1 VTPSL
6 RHCEEPVVAPSLRH
20 CDEPVVAR
28 SEEATP
34 SRHYRPSSSVCADE
48 QILFPVAVSLR
59 VQEAAAPMNSTTMND
74 NHETPGRSGLAR
86 PSRGLVAMR
95 PAASPR
101 QDIALRGSTP
111 DGALWRPFS
120 FHERV
125 RVAENAAAIL
135 RERAEEFARMI
146 TREGKVLDEA
156 RHEVAIGAE
165 IIALYA
171 RSPEPRL
178 EGPGRPLLFC
188 LQPRNCSYDQ
198 LARLSAPN
206 LLAGNVVMV
215 KHAEKVPESSRAFE
229 RLWIEAGAPVGAFA
243 NLLISYD

>member
-1 VTPSL
+1 
-6 RHCEEPVVAPSLRH
+6 
-20 CDEPVVAR
+20 
-28 SEEATP
+28 
-34 SRHYRPSSSVCADE
+34 
-48 QILFPVAVSLR
+48 
-59 VQEAAAPMNSTTMND
+59 MNSTTMNE
-74 NHETPGRSGLAR
+74 NTQTPGWPSLTRLSDGLRA
-86 PSRGLVAMR
+86 LR
-95 PAASPR
+95 PAASSR
-101 QDIALRGSTP
+101 QDAALRGSTP
-111 DGALWRPFS
+111 DGALWRPFT
-120 FHERV
+120 FKERV

-146 TREGKVLDEA
+146 TREGKMVDEA
-156 RHEVAIGAE
+156 RHEVATGAE

-171 RSPEPRL
+171 RSQAPRS

-215 KHAEKVPESSRAFE
+215 KHAERVPESSRAFE
-229 RLWIEAGAPVGAFA
+229 RLWIEAGAPIGAFA

>member
-1 VTPSL
+1 
-6 RHCEEPVVAPSLRH
+6 
-20 CDEPVVAR
+20 
-28 SEEATP
+28 
-34 SRHYRPSSSVCADE
+34 
-48 QILFPVAVSLR
+48 
-59 VQEAAAPMNSTTMND
+59 MNSTTMND
-74 NHETPGRSGLAR
+74 NPHPPGRPSLTRSPAGLRAVR
-86 PSRGLVAMR
+86 PVV
-95 PAASPR
+95 SPR
-101 QDIALRGSTP
+101 QDAALRGATP
-111 DGALWRPFS
+111 DGALWWPFT
-120 FHERV
+120 FKERV

-135 RERAEEFARMI
+135 RERAEEFARTI
-146 TREGKVLDEA
+146 AREGKVVDEA

-171 RSPEPRL
+171 RSEAPRS
-178 EGPGRPLLFC
+178 EGQGRPLLFC